1 MEPESCL
8 RIPISKS
15 STSTGDTARVSA
27 SPSTEDT
34 WAPCP
39 LPLILR
45 LPRAAAGM
53 GRALVSC
60 SVRIIPVEFGLV
72 AGGHWLLQPS
82 TSPAEGHVCMCFM
95 GSALQQAVRVKEPE
109 QEVGRGNGQ
118 PKSPQ
123 ARNKSSGVWRSAYY
137 SQSDALA
144 RKERGEGREGKIKS
158 SSEKNKTFSL
168 LLQLLVKL

>member
-1 MEPESCL
+1 
-8 RIPISKS
+8 
-15 STSTGDTARVSA
+15 
-27 SPSTEDT
+27 
-34 WAPCP
+34 
-39 LPLILR
+39 
-45 LPRAAAGM
+45 
-53 GRALVSC
+53 
-60 SVRIIPVEFGLV
+60 
-72 AGGHWLLQPS
+72 
-82 TSPAEGHVCMCFM
+82 MCFM

-144 RKERGEGREGKIKS
+144 RKGGGGGREGKIKS

>member
-15 STSTGDTARVSA
+15 SSSTGDTARVSR
-27 SPSTEDT
+27 SPRGEDMR
-34 WAPCP
+34 APCP
-39 LPLILR
+39 LLLIPR

-60 SVRIIPVEFGLV
+60 SIRIIPAEFSLV

-95 GSALQQAVRVKEPE
+95 GSALQQAVRLKEPE
-109 QEVGRGNGQ
+109 QEVGRGNWQ
-118 PKSPQ
+118 PKSSQ
-123 ARNKSSGVWRSAYY
+123 ARNKSSGVCRNVYY

-144 RKERGEGREGKIKS
+144 RKGRGGKELI
-158 SSEKNKTFSL
+158 
-168 LLQLLVKL
+168 